1 MAQTN
6 GKSNG
11 SAAERRKSKRFNTPF
26 DVEYRTL
33 TQNPI
38 HGTVLSKDIS
48 KGGVAFLSKTQIKK
62 GTSVELKMN
71 VPGDNLPVFATGTVA
86 WADGVQTGV
95 KLNRISKDDQARI
108 LEYIYKEWLQSRRN
122 DKKEQRIS

>member
-1 MAQTN
+1 M
-6 GKSNG
+6 SP
-11 SAAERRKSKRFNTPF
+11 AERRKSKRFDTPF

-48 KGGVAFLSKTQIKK
+48 KGGVSFASKTQMKK

-108 LEYIYKEWLQSRRN
+108 LEYIYKEWLRSRK
-122 DKKEQRIS
+122 DTKEQRIS

>member
-1 MAQTN
+1 MTHN
-6 GKSNG
+6 GNNPHSDPI
-11 SAAERRKSKRFNTPF
+11 ERRKAKRFDTSF

-48 KGGVAFLSKTQIKK
+48 RGGVSFVARTQMKK

-108 LEYIYKEWLQSRRN
+108 LEYIYKEWLRSRR
-122 DKKEQRIS
+122 DSIKEQRTS